1 MREPP
6 QKVVVNAT
14 PIIALALVGRLNL
27 LQLLY
32 DEVIVPPAVRDEVLA
47 GGPGAVGTAQMRQA
61 TWIRTVALQD
71 PQRADLLSDLDRGEA
86 EVLSL
91 AQEMGADLVI
101 IDERLARRHAK
112 RIGLRLTGT
121 LGVLLKA
128 KSLGFVPAVEPLID
142 QLREG
147 GIHLSDVVVAE
158 ALELAGER

>member
-27 LQLLY
+27 LQQLY
-32 DEVIVPPAVRDEVLA
+32 DQVIVPPAVRDEILA
-47 GGPGAVGTAQMRQA
+47 GGPGAVGSGQMRQA

-91 AQEMGADLVI
+91 AQEVGADLVI
-101 IDERLARRHAK
+101 IDERLARRHA
-112 RIGLRLTGT
+112 RRVGLRLTGT

-128 KSLGFVPAVEPLID
+128 KSLGFLTTVEPLVQ
-142 QLREG
+142 QLRESG
-147 GIHLSDVVVAE
+147 FHLSDAVVAK